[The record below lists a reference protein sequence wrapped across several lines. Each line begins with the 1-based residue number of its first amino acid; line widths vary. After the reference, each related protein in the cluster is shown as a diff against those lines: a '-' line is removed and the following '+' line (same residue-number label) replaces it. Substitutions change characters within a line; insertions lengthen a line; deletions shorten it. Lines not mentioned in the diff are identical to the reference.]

1 MSEAG
6 KAGGHMN
13 NQNLKPFNTWPA
25 DEHRAVSVKGGI
37 ASGLSR
43 RRKAFIRALCYAVMD
58 QLQAEGEQKR
68 LAYNERKRQ
77 QRALNRELAKRN
89 SGTNSANTD

>member
-1 MSEAG
+1 
-6 KAGGHMN
+6 
-13 NQNLKPFNTWPA
+13 
-25 DEHRAVSVKGGI
+25 
-37 ASGLSR
+37 
-43 RRKAFIRALCYAVMD
+43 MD

-77 QRALNRELAKRN
+77 QRALKRELAKRN

>member
-1 MSEAG
+1 
-6 KAGGHMN
+6 MN

-25 DEHRAVSVKGGI
+25 DEHRAASIKGGQ
-37 ASGLSR
+37 ASGRSR
-43 RRKAFIRALCYAVMD
+43 LRKAYIRALCYAIMD

-68 LAYNERKRQ
+68 LAYNARKRQ
-77 QRALNRELAKRN
+77 QRALKRELAKRN

>member
-1 MSEAG
+1 
-6 KAGGHMN
+6 MN
-13 NQNLKPFNTWPA
+13 NQNLKPFNTWPP
-25 DEHRAVSVKGGI
+25 DEHRAASIKGGHSI
-37 ASGLSR
+37 GPSQAAQGL
-43 RRKAFIRALCYAVMD
+43 IRAICYAIMD

-77 QRALNRELAKRN
+77 QRALKRELAKRN